1 MKNNFEI
8 QPYITEKTFDM
19 ANASNKYVFLV
30 KGKINKIE
38 LKKYVEETYK
48 VKVENINNLAKPGK
62 KNIDW
67 RKNKMYRNTDKMK
80 YVVQLK
86 KGDKIDEFL
95 NK

>member
-1 MKNNFEI
+1 MENKFEI

-19 ANASNKYVFLV
+19 ANALNKYVFLV
-30 KGKINKIE
+30 KGRTNKIE
-38 LKKYVEETYK
+38 VKKYIEKKYK
-48 VKVENINNLAKPGK
+48 VKVENVNNLTKPGK

-67 RKNKMYRNTDKMK
+67 RKNKMYRHTDKMK
-80 YVVQLK
+80 YVVRLK